1 MSLVSRLSSWTYFA
15 TSRLWP
21 VCPLSCGYWLSSWS
35 LFARLRLNRFG
46 LSCTSSTPGSQYSI
60 RMLMLLMLISPS
72 PPRAAGSQNTP
83 FTPVPVL
90 SLRHQVSL

>member
-1 MSLVSRLSSWTYFA
+1 
-15 TSRLWP
+15 
-21 VCPLSCGYWLSSWS
+21 
-35 LFARLRLNRFG
+35 
-46 LSCTSSTPGSQYSI
+46 
-60 RMLMLLMLISPS
+60 MLLMLISPS